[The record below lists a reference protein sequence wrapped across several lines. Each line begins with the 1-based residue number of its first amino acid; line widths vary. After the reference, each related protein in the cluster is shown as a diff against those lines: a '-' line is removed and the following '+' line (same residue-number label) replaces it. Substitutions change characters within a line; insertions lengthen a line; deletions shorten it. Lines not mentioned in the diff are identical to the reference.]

1 MLSKLRSVASK
12 AKLLIES
19 CFCLIVSKFKCCN
32 THIHVHA
39 DKIFE
44 KKIYKKQKSTASLR
58 KLYTVADS
66 STFLQVVVIIFFQ
79 KKDGI
84 KFKLKLFWIIRS

>member
-32 THIHVHA
+32 TYIHA
-39 DKIFE
+39 DKVFE

>member
-12 AKLLIES
+12 AKR

-44 KKIYKKQKSTASLR
+44 KKIYKKQKN
-58 KLYTVADS
+58 
-66 STFLQVVVIIFFQ
+66 
-79 KKDGI
+79 
-84 KFKLKLFWIIRS
+84 

>member
-1 MLSKLRSVASK
+1 MLSKLRSVASQ

-32 THIHVHA
+32 TYIHVHA
-39 DKIFE
+39 DKVFE
-44 KKIYKKQKSTASLR
+44 KKNLQEAKKLSTASLR

-66 STFLQVVVIIFFQ
+66 STFLQVVVIFFFR
-79 KKDGI
+79 KRMG
-84 KFKLKLFWIIRS
+84 